1 MTSTIKAALWMAGW
15 LACMVIM
22 AVAGRETTRE
32 LHVFQVMEL
41 RSLIGLVM
49 LIPVIVANGGPRA
62 LETRHIR
69 RHVFRNIAHYGAQFG
84 WLMALTLIPLA
95 QVVSIEF
102 TMPIWTAI
110 LAVLVLSERMGLWK
124 NLAVVLGLVG
134 VAIIVRPF
142 DGSINVGQLIA
153 LAAAVGFAVS
163 VIAVKVLTRTEK
175 VVAILFWMMVIQSAI
190 GVAPALYEWRAPSL
204 HAWGWLMV
212 IAFCGTYSHFCMT
225 HALTHA
231 DATVVVPMDFL
242 RVPLTALAG
251 WLVYSER
258 VDLFTALGAAL
269 ILGGNL
275 LNLKGAVPAKRQARF

>member
-1 MTSTIKAALWMAGW
+1 VNSTIKAALWMAGW
-15 LACMVIM
+15 LTCMATM
-22 AVAGRETTRE
+22 AVAGRETTRQ

-41 RSLIGLVM
+41 RSIIGLAM
-49 LIPVIVANGGPRA
+49 LVPVIVANGGVRA
-62 LETRHIR
+62 LKTANIG
-69 RHVFRNIAHYGAQFG
+69 RHVFRNVAHYGAQFG

-95 QVVSIEF
+95 QVISIEF

-110 LAVLVLSERMGLWK
+110 MAVVFLRERMGLWK

-142 DGSINVGQLIA
+142 GGPINVGQIIA
-153 LAAAVGFAVS
+153 LAASVGFAIS
-163 VIAVKVLTRTEK
+163 VIMVKALTRTDK
-175 VVAILFWMMVIQSAI
+175 VVAILFWMMAIQSLM
-190 GVAPALYEWRAPSL
+190 GFVPALYEWRTPTL
-204 HAWGWLMV
+204 YTWGWLLV

-242 RVPLTALAG
+242 RVPIAALTG
-251 WLVYSER
+251 WAIYAER
-258 VDLFTALGAAL
+258 VDILTAAGAAL

-275 LNLKGAVPAKRQARF
+275 LNLKGAAASGRQTRS